1 MTEFN
6 LKKIENIIDESLKK
20 KTTNFNLEL
29 LVNFTINKLNSNTY
43 NEENA
48 KILESILIVNYFLF
62 RN

>member
-29 LVNFTINKLNSNTY
+29 LISFAVNKINSKTY
-43 NEENA
+43 NEENS
-48 KILESILIVNYFLF
+48 KILESILIVNTI
-62 RN
+62 